1 MANRT
6 TMDDAKTESELR
18 AEVAQLR
25 EDLAVIREDF
35 RGVVGEAVRTGK
47 RGVEHATEGVK
58 SAAHHAAERGS
69 EFGRETAH
77 KAEDA
82 VTEHPFA
89 SVAAAFA
96 GGALLGVLLGRRH

>member
-47 RGVEHATEGVK
+47 RGAESAAESVK
-58 SAAHHAAERGS
+58 ASAHHAAERS
-69 EFGRETAH
+69 AELGRDAAH

-82 VTEHPFA
+82 VAEHPFA

>member
-1 MANRT
+1 MSNRT

-47 RGVEHATEGVK
+47 RGAESAAESVK
-58 SAAHHAAERGS
+58 ASAHHAAERS
-69 EFGRETAH
+69 AELGRDAAH

-82 VTEHPFA
+82 VAEHPFA